1 MMIALAALKDWHI
14 SGLDVNT
21 AFLYGELDEELYMEQ
36 PEGFKDPKNNT
47 KVMRLKKAIYGLKQ
61 AALAWWK
68 VLDKP
73 MATLSCTHLVS
84 DSGIFVNKEKTIVI
98 IVYVDDVLF
107 LGANKKDISSLKQC
121 FMKIWECRDLG
132 DTQEF
137 LLMHIIKSNGRIKID
152 QVDYLNKVLQ
162 QFNLLNAK
170 APPTPLP
177 EGYQP
182 RPNIG
187 TADPELHSKFQ
198 QVIGSLL
205 YIMIGTQPDIAYAVT
220 KMAQFAANPNKEHLD
235 RALYICRYLLGT
247 SKYTLVYD
255 GKGGGGLIG
264 FADSDWASDPITRK
278 STTGYLVKLANVY
291 SAGIH
296 ECRNLLHCLLLKQN
310 ICHCQIHADNWYG
323 SIHSLRN

>member
-1 MMIALAALKDWHI
+1 MMIGLAALKDWYI
-14 SGLDVNT
+14 SGLDVKT

-36 PEGFKDPKNNT
+36 PEGFKDPKNKN

-68 VLDKP
+68 ALDKS
-73 MATLSCTHLVS
+73 MATLSCMCLVS

-98 IVYVDDVLF
+98 IVYVDNVLF
-107 LGANKKDISSLKQC
+107 LGANKKDISSLKQR

-137 LLMHIIKSNGRIKID
+137 LRMCIIKSNGQIKID

-162 QFNLLNAK
+162 QFNLLNVK

-182 RPNIG
+182 RPNTG
-187 TADPELHSKFQ
+187 SADPELHSKFQ

-205 YIMIGTQPDIAYAVT
+205 YIMIGT
-220 KMAQFAANPNKEHLD
+220 
-235 RALYICRYLLGT
+235 
-247 SKYTLVYD
+247 
-255 GKGGGGLIG
+255 
-264 FADSDWASDPITRK
+264 
-278 STTGYLVKLANVY
+278 
-291 SAGIH
+291 
-296 ECRNLLHCLLLKQN
+296 
-310 ICHCQIHADNWYG
+310 
-323 SIHSLRN
+323 